1 MKIGTVPYY
10 NCLPLTANLGAQI
23 VALPPRELTKALLND
38 EIDVGLIPTY
48 SILKH
53 NLHAFPEA
61 GLIGCD
67 GAVKSVGFFIR
78 DAFKDLDDIETIYF
92 DTESQTSV
100 ELAKIILHKLYGRN
114 LRSIK
119 AVPIEDICRAD
130 ALLLIGDK
138 ALFFQEPGYKFWDLG
153 ALWKQLTGV
162 GFIFAAWA
170 SKRLLKPDEFQM
182 LLQSKQH
189 GLSNRDQLLNGV
201 PAQKQGL
208 LSKYLHDAIVY
219 DDTPELKR
227 GYELFHDY
235 LNEMSLLHPAPI
247 STDLDFE
254 AMLRWSA

>member
-10 NCLPLTANLGAQI
+10 NCLPLTAGLGDKLI
-23 VALPPRELTKALLND
+23 TLPPRDLTAALLND

-78 DAFKDLDDIETIYF
+78 DVFKDLDDIETIYF
-92 DTESQTSV
+92 DAESQTSV

-119 AVPIEDICRAD
+119 ALPLENICQAD

-138 ALFFQEPGYKFWDLG
+138 ALFFHEPGYKYWDLG

-170 SKRLLKPDEFQM
+170 SKRLLKPDEFQT

-189 GLSNRDQLLNGV
+189 GLANREQLLNNV
-201 PAQKQGL
+201 PTQKRDV
-208 LSKYLHDAIVY
+208 LSKYLQENIIY
-219 DDTPELKR
+219 NDTPELRR
-227 GYELFHDY
+227 GYELFRDY
-235 LNEMSLLHPAPI
+235 LNEMNLLHPPTIEAN
-247 STDLDFE
+247 LDFE
-254 AMLRWSA
+254 MMLRWSA